1 MVEKLMRT
9 FSERSE
15 KNLTGVHPDLVRVMR
30 RALEITTID
39 FVVIEGLRTLT
50 RQKQLVAAG
59 ASKTMNS
66 RHLTGHAVDLCP
78 LLDLDKDGKIETTEM
93 FNVPLM
99 RRLNVHIAKAFAEEK
114 VAFEWG
120 GDWGWDFPHYELHR
134 AKYPA

>member
-1 MVEKLMRT
+1 MKAW
-9 FSERSE
+9 SARSL
-15 KNLTGVHPDLVRVMR
+15 KNLAGIHPDMR
-30 RALEITTID
+30 RVLDRALQDSPID
-39 FVVIEGLRTLT
+39 FVITEGLRTKE

-78 LLDLDKDGKIETTEM
+78 LMDLDRDGKIETAEM

-99 RRLNVHIAKAFAEEK
+99 RRLNAHIAAAFAAEK

-120 GDWGWDFPHYELHR
+120 GDWGWDFPHYELDR
-134 AKYPA
+134 SVFPA

>member
-1 MVEKLMRT
+1 MKT
-9 FSERSE
+9 WSARSL
-15 KNLTGVHPDLVRVMR
+15 KNLAGIHPDLRRVLD
-30 RALEITTID
+30 RALKDSPID
-39 FVVIEGLRTLT
+39 FVVIEGLRTKE

-78 LLDLDKDGKIETTEM
+78 LLDLDKDGKIETAEM

-99 RRLNVHIAKAFAEEK
+99 RRLNTHIAAAFAAEK
-114 VAFEWG
+114 APFEWG

-134 AKYPA
+134 ATYPA

>member
-1 MVEKLMRT
+1 MRAW
-9 FSERSE
+9 SARS
-15 KNLTGVHPDLVRVMR
+15 LRSLWGIHPDLR
-30 RALEITTID
+30 RALDRALKDSPID
-39 FVVIEGLRTLT
+39 FVVIEGLRTKE
-50 RQKQLVAAG
+50 RQRQLVAAG

-78 LLDLDKDGKIETTEM
+78 LLDLDRDGKIETEEM

-99 RRLNVHIAKAFAEEK
+99 RRLNQHIAAAFAAEK

-134 AKYPA
+134 ATYPA